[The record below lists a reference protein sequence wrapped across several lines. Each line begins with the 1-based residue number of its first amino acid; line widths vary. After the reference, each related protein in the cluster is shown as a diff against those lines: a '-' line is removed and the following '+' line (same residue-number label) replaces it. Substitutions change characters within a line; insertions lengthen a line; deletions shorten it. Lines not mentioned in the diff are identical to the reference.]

1 MWVNAARAAMT
12 DSALEFSDAIAPR
25 RLAGGHRVQERDMSH
40 QASGP
45 APETGTTP
53 FTDTGELIDYILERY
68 HETHRRELA
77 ELVPLARKVETVHRD
92 HPRAPH
98 GLAEALEILR
108 QTLSEHM
115 EKEERML
122 FPMMRQAHTAAL
134 EGPVAMMRHEH
145 HEHDT
150 HLRRLEELT
159 ARFTAPQDACRS
171 WRALYAGTSKLAD
184 DLRAHMNLEN
194 KELFPRFESS
204 PVRT

>member
-1 MWVNAARAAMT
+1 
-12 DSALEFSDAIAPR
+12 
-25 RLAGGHRVQERDMSH
+25 MSH
-40 QASGP
+40 EASVP
-45 APETGTTP
+45 APEGGTAP
-53 FTDTGELIDYILERY
+53 PPSDTGELIDYILERF

-134 EGPVAMMRHEH
+134 DGPVAMMRHEH
-145 HEHDT
+145 DA
-150 HLRRLEELT
+150 HLRRLEALT
-159 ARFTAPQDACRS
+159 ARFAAPQDACRS
-171 WRALYAGTSKLAD
+171 WRALYTGAAKLAD
-184 DLRAHMNLEN
+184 DLRAHMDLEN
-194 KELFPRFESS
+194 AVLFPRFESA
-204 PVRT
+204 RARA